1 MAKIKVLDVAQEVGM
16 DEDKLLSKLKG
27 MGVKIKEEKAEEAQL
42 EEGLATDE
50 RIIDRD
56 ETSEVVEK
64 RVKPTVIR
72 RRVRTVEPKTPPPEA
87 EPEAPVEPAAE
98 TMPEP
103 TPEMP
108 VPEAEP
114 EDVKVAATQEAVRG
128 VEPADEEPVAE
139 EKTGVPEEAAEMMP
153 EETRPTEV
161 TRPRISTEEQVQE
174 ARPEVKEKAP
184 AARVEAVAEEED
196 KGKQKGAKKKE
207 KEEPGRRRPRMA
219 LRREDRKK
227 RATLKGFGEA
237 EEEEEEQKP
246 QVSKEEV
253 LHRARRPMK
262 KRVVTRPSKKT
273 EITVPKAIK
282 RVIRIEGAIAVGELA
297 KRMGVKAN
305 DIIKKLMSMG
315 FMASINHNVDADMAA
330 VLASEFDHE
339 VENVAYDVDAVLKSK
354 DDKPEDLSPRPPV
367 ITIMGHVDHG
377 KTLLLDAIRKSN
389 IAEGEA
395 GAITQHI
402 GAYDV
407 QLDGGHVV
415 FIDTP
420 GHEAFTALRARG
432 ARVTDVVVLVVA
444 ADDGVMPQTVEAI
457 DHAKAGDVPI
467 VVAVNKVDKP
477 NANPDRVKQSVAE
490 LGLAPEEWG
499 GTTLF
504 AEVSAKKR
512 TGIKELLELV
522 LLQAELLELKAN
534 PAKSARGTVIE
545 SKLDSGRGPVATVL
559 IQEGTLKNGDYF
571 VAGTHYGRVRAML
584 NDKGRKIS
592 EAGPST
598 PVEVIG
604 SSGVAEAGETFV
616 VVEDERTAKDVVS
629 TRQDQ
634 QREKEM
640 SRLSTVSLEDLYE
653 RMQKGEVKE
662 LNVIIKGDV
671 QGSVEAVRESLTKL
685 STDAV
690 KVNVIHGGVGGVTES
705 DINLASASDAV
716 IIGFNVRPAMKA
728 VALADQEG
736 VSIRTYSVIYDAIDD
751 VRKAL
756 EGLLEPVYTE
766 KVLGQAEVLEL
777 FSVPKFGVV
786 AGSRVTDGKI
796 VRGGNARVMRD
807 NVVIYDSKIGS
818 LKHFKEN
825 VKECQEGLEC
835 GIKIENFNDI
845 KQGDI
850 IEAYVKEEIAPS
862 L

>member
-16 DEDKLLSKLKG
+16 EEDKLLSKLKG
-27 MGVKIKEEKAEEAQL
+27 MGVKIKEKKAEESQL
-42 EEGLATDE
+42 EEGLETGE
-50 RIIDRD
+50 RIIERD
-56 ETSEVVEK
+56 ETMEVVEK

-87 EPEAPVEPAAE
+87 EPEHPAERTAE

-103 TPEMP
+103 APETV

-114 EDVKVAATQEAVRG
+114 EDMKAAAQEAVRE
-128 VEPADEEPVAE
+128 VEPAGEEPVAE
-139 EKTGVPEEAAEMMP
+139 EKAGVPEEAAETMP
-153 EETRPTEV
+153 EETKPAEV
-161 TRPRISTEEQVQE
+161 AREGAVAQEEAQE
-174 ARPEVKEKAP
+174 AQPAVEEAPP
-184 AARVEAVAEEED
+184 AARVKAAEEEEE
-196 KGKQKGAKKKE
+196 KGKPKRGKKRE

-219 LRREDRKK
+219 LRREDLKK
-227 RATLKGFGEA
+227 KVILEGFGEP
-237 EEEEEEQKP
+237 EEEEEQKP
-246 QVSKEEV
+246 EV
-253 LHRARRPMK
+253 QKVEAIPRARRPMK

-282 RVIRIEGAIAVGELA
+282 RVIRIEGAIGVGELA
-297 KRMGVKAN
+297 KRMGVKGA

-315 FMASINHNVDADMAA
+315 FMASINQSVDADMAA
-330 VLASEFDHE
+330 VIASEFDYE
-339 VENVAYDVDAVLKSK
+339 VENVAYDVNAVLKSK
-354 DDKPEDLSPRPPV
+354 DDKPEDLRPRPPV

-377 KTLLLDAIRKSN
+377 KTLLLDAVRKSN

-432 ARVTDVVVLVVA
+432 AKVTDVVVLVVA

-457 DHAKAGDVPI
+457 DHAKAADVPI
-467 VVAVNKVDKP
+467 VVAVNKIDKA
-477 NANPDRVKQSVAE
+477 NANPDRVKQNVAE

-504 AEVSAKKR
+504 AEVSAKNR
-512 TGIKELLELV
+512 TGIKELLELI

-534 PAKSARGTVIE
+534 PAKPARGIVIE

-559 IQEGTLKNGDYF
+559 IQEGTLKNGDFF
-571 VAGTHYGRVRAML
+571 VAGTHHGRVRAML
-584 NDKGRKIS
+584 NDRGRKIS

-604 SSGVAEAGETFV
+604 SSGVADAGEAFV

-640 SRLSTVSLEDLYE
+640 SQLSTVSLEDLYD
-653 RMQKGEVKE
+653 RMQKGETKE
-662 LNVIIKGDV
+662 LNVIIKADV

-690 KVNVIHGGVGGVTES
+690 KVTVIHGGVGGVTES

-728 VALADQEG
+728 MALADQEG
-736 VSIRTYSVIYDAIDD
+736 VSIRTYTVIYDAIDD

-756 EGLLEPVYTE
+756 EGLLEPVFTE
-766 KVLGQAEVLEL
+766 KVLGHAEVLEL
-777 FSVPKFGVV
+777 FNVPKFGVV
-786 AGSRVTDGKI
+786 AGSRVTSGKI

-807 NVVIYDSKIGS
+807 NVVIYESKIGS

>member
-16 DEDKLLSKLKG
+16 EEDKLLSKLKG
-27 MGVKIKEEKAEEAQL
+27 MGVKIKEKKAEESQL
-42 EEGLATDE
+42 EEGLAADE
-50 RIIDRD
+50 RIIERD
-56 ETSEVVEK
+56 ETMEVVEK

-72 RRVRTVEPKTPPPEA
+72 RRARTVEPKTPPPEA
-87 EPEAPVEPAAE
+87 EPEPPVEPTAE
-98 TMPEP
+98 TMPE
-103 TPEMP
+103 TAAEMP

-114 EDVKVAATQEAVRG
+114 EEEA
-128 VEPADEEPVAE
+128 
-139 EKTGVPEEAAEMMP
+139 GVPEEVTEMKP
-153 EETRPTEV
+153 EEAKPTEV
-161 TRPRISTEEQVQE
+161 TRERISTEERVQE
-174 ARPEVKEKAP
+174 ARPEVEEKAP
-184 AARVEAVAEEED
+184 AARVEAVAEEEG
-196 KGKQKGAKKKE
+196 KGKQKGAKKRE

-219 LRREDRKK
+219 LRREDLKK
-227 RATLKGFGEA
+227 KVALQRFGET

-246 QVSKEEV
+246 QVPKEETARRV
-253 LHRARRPMK
+253 RRPMK

-273 EITVPKAIK
+273 EITVRKAIK

-297 KRMGVKAN
+297 KRMGVKGN

-315 FMASINHNVDADMAA
+315 FMASINQSVDADMAA
-330 VLASEFDHE
+330 VIASEFDYE
-339 VENVAYDVDAVLKSK
+339 VENVAYDVDAVLRSK
-354 DDKPEDLSPRPPV
+354 DDKPEDLRSRPPV

-389 IAEGEA
+389 IVEGEA

-402 GAYDV
+402 GAYDD

-432 ARVTDVVVLVVA
+432 AKVTDVVVLVVA

-457 DHAKAGDVPI
+457 DHAKAADVPI
-467 VVAVNKVDKP
+467 VVAINKVDKP
-477 NANPDRVKQSVAE
+477 NANPDRVKQNVAE

-504 AEVSAKKR
+504 AEASAKKR
-512 TGIKELLELV
+512 TGIKDLLELV

-534 PAKSARGTVIE
+534 PAKPARGTVIE

-559 IQEGTLKNGDYF
+559 IQEGTLKNGDFF
-571 VAGTHYGRVRAML
+571 VAGTHHGRVRAML
-584 NDKGRKIS
+584 NDRGRKIS

-604 SSGVAEAGETFV
+604 SSGVAEAGAAFV
-616 VVEDERTAKDVVS
+616 VVEDERTAKEVVS

-640 SRLSTVSLEDLYE
+640 SRLSTVSLEDLYD
-653 RMQKGEVKE
+653 RMQKGEAKE
-662 LNVIIKGDV
+662 LNVIIKADV

-728 VALADQEG
+728 MALADQEG

-756 EGLLEPVYTE
+756 EGLLEPVYIE

-786 AGSRVTDGKI
+786 AGSRVTSGKV
-796 VRGGNARVMRD
+796 VRGGNARVTRD
-807 NVVIYDSKIGS
+807 NVVIYDSKVGS